1 MITVKLFGEGCYI
14 HLLESRPKSL
24 KIYEAIAEKMK
35 SPISEALLDLHFF
48 QILNSNIHSI
58 DELIIDSFGGLLPI
72 SPAYIEIWFQRKK
85 AAKIPLQELITSS
98 TLFPLYNVHKII
110 FQKHQFE
117 KGIYLKETV
126 IGCIGVYKLD
136 IKVFDINLLSFTILE
151 SFFTKY
157 PLLINFTYQENI
169 FLKLKEDCLTKHQ
182 EIIIL

>member
-1 MITVKLFGEGCYI
+1 MITIKLFGEGCHI

-35 SPISEALLDLHFF
+35 LPINEALLDLHFF
-48 QILNSNIHSI
+48 QILNANIHSI

-72 SPAYIEIWFQRKK
+72 FPASIEIWFQRKK
-85 AAKIPLQELITSS
+85 AAKIPLKELITSS
-98 TLFPLYNVHKII
+98 TLFPLYNVHKKK

-126 IGCIGVYKLD
+126 VGCIGVYKLD
-136 IKVFDINLLSFTILE
+136 FKSFDINLLSFAILE
-151 SFFTKY
+151 SFFTKH
-157 PLLINFTYQENI
+157 PLLVNFTYQDNI
-169 FLKLKEDCLTKHQ
+169 FLKVKEDCLTKKQ